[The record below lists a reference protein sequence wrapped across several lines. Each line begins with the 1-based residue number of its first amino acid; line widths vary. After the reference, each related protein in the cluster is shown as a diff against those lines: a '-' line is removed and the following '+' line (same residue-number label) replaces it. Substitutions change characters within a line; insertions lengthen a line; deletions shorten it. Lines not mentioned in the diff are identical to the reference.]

1 VNIFEYAT
9 RNKLRF
15 ASIRGLLTVEQ
26 LWELSLQ
33 SKEGFDLDSVAKTVN
48 MELKSQAEESFVS
61 TTPAPKKRELEI
73 ALEVVKH
80 IIAFKLEQAEMV
92 RLRKARTD
100 ERERLLNILASKEE
114 QALNEL
120 TPDEIRKRLDALE
133 A

>member
-15 ASIRGLLTVEQ
+15 ASIRGLLTTEQ
-26 LWELSLQ
+26 LWELPLQ
-33 SKEGFDLDSVAKTVN
+33 SKEGFDLDSVAKTAN
-48 MELKSQAEESFVS
+48 MALRAEGEESFVS

-92 RLRKARTD
+92 RLRKARAD